1 MQLVK
6 RSAFG
11 WGASAASY
19 ARPTR
24 GLVIHYDGSDQGLA
38 GKQHGACVDYWV
50 RTRKFHMGSNRGW
63 ADIGYS
69 FGACPHGMV
78 FEGRGLDR
86 VQAAQPNGNSTF
98 YSVTLMSGPGEDPTP
113 AQINAVRELRQ
124 WLMDKGVGPLV
135 KGHRDFF
142 STSCPGDRLYRLVR
156 DGTFTKGA
164 VSTSNEEDDVA
175 AKDLWQ
181 HELKVPFGSA
191 ENPEWQA
198 GNVLVNAAKWVH
210 EMRSRLKEMDA
221 KLDAQNA
228 TIKALAEALA
238 VRDGSIDPDA
248 LIDRIRTELD
258 NVSVTLSV
266 GK

>member
-1 MQLVK
+1 MQFVK

-11 WGASAASY
+11 WGTSGASY

-24 GLVIHYDGSDQGLA
+24 GLVVHYDSANQGLA
-38 GKQHGACVDYWV
+38 GKEHSACVDYW
-50 RTRKFHMGSNRGW
+50 RWARRFHMGPSRGW
-63 ADIGYS
+63 ADVGYS
-69 FGACPHGMV
+69 FAACPHGMV
-78 FEGRGLDR
+78 FEGRGLNR
-86 VQAAQPNGNSTF
+86 AQAAQPSGNTTY
-98 YSVTLMSGPGEDPTP
+98 YSVTLMSGPDEDPTP
-113 AQINAVRELRQ
+113 QQINAVRELRA

-135 KGHRDFF
+135 KGHRDFYA
-142 STSCPGDRLYRLVR
+142 TSCPGERLYRLVR
-156 DGTFTKGA
+156 DGTFAKPP
-164 VSTSNEEDDVA
+164 SRSPEEDDVA

-191 ENPEWQA
+191 ENQEWQA

-210 EMRSRLKEMDA
+210 EMRARLAEMDA

-238 VRDGSIDPDA
+238 AQNANLDVDA
-248 LIDRIRTELD
+248 LLDRIRSELE
-258 NVSVTLSV
+258 NVAIRLDV

>member
-6 RSAFG
+6 RSEFG
-11 WGASAASY
+11 WGATGAAY
-19 ARPTR
+19 AKPTR
-24 GLVIHYDGSDQGLA
+24 GLVIHYDSADQGLA
-38 GKQHGACVDYWV
+38 GKEHGACVDYWR
-50 RTRKFHMGSNRGW
+50 RTRRFHMGANRGW
-63 ADIGYS
+63 NDIGYS
-69 FGACPHGMV
+69 FGACPHGYV

-86 VQAAQPNGNSTF
+86 VQAAQPSGNSTY
-98 YSVTLMSGPGEDPTP
+98 YSVTLMSGPSEDPTP
-113 AQINAVRELRQ
+113 AQVNAVRELRQ

-135 KGHRDFF
+135 KGHRDFYA
-142 STSCPGDRLYRLVR
+142 TSCPGDRLYALVNN
-156 DGTFTKGA
+156 GTFAKPPANTPQ
-164 VSTSNEEDDVA
+164 EDDVS

-210 EMRSRLKEMDA
+210 EMRARLAGMDA

-228 TIKALAEALA
+228 TIKALADALA
-238 VRDGSIDPDA
+238 AQNANLDADA
-248 LIDRIRTELD
+248 LLDRIRTELD
-258 NVSVTLSV
+258 NVTVRLEV